1 MNKNIRKFF
10 WGDLSHIEECEE
22 YFSDMSRE
30 GLHLEKIGRFFLYFQ
45 EGDPK
50 NLNYRIDLAKKDE
63 KEMKIKLRK
72 DEGWH
77 FIDDSDVYLIFSSEK
92 SSNLNELYLNSE
104 AQRLAII
111 DSQGNKIK
119 NPYVNMIFETLAIV
133 LLIGI
138 VFLKIKTNNG
148 IYLSMSKEHEIYGY
162 IFFTIIPLINR
173 IRTRRNL
180 KKVEKILETGEFL
193 RHEGDYYLMNRR
205 FIIKRVTSVLII
217 FFAIIIILNKV
228 SKNENMNLNLVDD
241 LNNLPMITIADIE
254 KADNKYDESRM
265 FEGNNDYS
273 NMIRKN
279 WNVLIPKNYSLIERL
294 EIYNGI
300 SIYSKPTALLI
311 VDYYLGRFDFIA
323 EGLEKDILKREN
335 INYGTGLKK
344 IKIENNISSYG
355 VKKNDTIYLLLR
367 KDRHVIFL
375 KYYDGKA
382 SIEEIMEKSL
392 KKLGDYK

>member
-1 MNKNIRKFF
+1 
-10 WGDLSHIEECEE
+10 
-22 YFSDMSRE
+22 
-30 GLHLEKIGRFFLYFQ
+30 
-45 EGDPK
+45 
-50 NLNYRIDLAKKDE
+50 
-63 KEMKIKLRK
+63 
-72 DEGWH
+72 
-77 FIDDSDVYLIFSSEK
+77 
-92 SSNLNELYLNSE
+92 
-104 AQRLAII
+104 
-111 DSQGNKIK
+111 
-119 NPYVNMIFETLAIV
+119 
-133 LLIGI
+133 
-138 VFLKIKTNNG
+138 
-148 IYLSMSKEHEIYGY
+148 
-162 IFFTIIPLINR
+162 
-173 IRTRRNL
+173 
-180 KKVEKILETGEFL
+180 
-193 RHEGDYYLMNRR
+193 MNRR

-335 INYGTGLKK
+335 INYGTGLK
-344 IKIENNISSYG
+344 
-355 VKKNDTIYLLLR
+355 R
-367 KDRHVIFL
+367 
-375 KYYDGKA
+375 
-382 SIEEIMEKSL
+382 
-392 KKLGDYK
+392 